1 MKNVKGT
8 LVMWA
13 LLAGF
18 AGAQTTVEDRLK
30 ALEEKIESGSG
41 EAPEPGSPAAMAAG
55 KKIDVFFKEG
65 IYMKSADGNID
76 AHLGGRVI
84 VHWRNFIYNNERNQV
99 DTFAFRS
106 VKFQLEGK
114 IWKDF
119 EFKVELNTT
128 GTPVAL
134 DDGFVGMIHWK
145 ALQIRV
151 GQFKAP
157 FSLEELT
164 STRFIDL
171 PERSPMN
178 RLVPAREVGIMVHG
192 TLADK
197 ILGYGLMLS
206 NGNGKNGPD
215 ENSDKDLTGRV
226 WFRPAGTAE
235 SDYIKNLHFGVG
247 FTAGRRDGKAAT
259 APYTFSDPFTGTTFA
274 TLGTDAGSVKF
285 DENRYRTNAELAWLF
300 GPASIKAE
308 YTRTNDQY
316 TELDSDHHHHAHFTG
331 YYVSATWLVTGEM
344 KTWDRIRPNK
354 PLFGSAGGIG
364 AIELAFRYSEFQINR
379 GLVDSGYFNKGT
391 TAREVHE
398 YAAGVN
404 WFPNANVR
412 MSVSYAYINYSSD
425 EHTEPLV
432 IGGERKDHEDVLLV
446 RFQVDF

>member
-18 AGAQTTVEDRLK
+18 AGAEPTVEERLK
-30 ALEEKIESGSG
+30 ALEEKIGSEG
-41 EAPEPGSPAAMAAG
+41 EAPEPGSPAAQALG
-55 KKIDVFFKEG
+55 KKIDVFFNEG
-65 IYMKSADGNID
+65 LKFKSADGNFEG
-76 AHLGGRVI
+76 HLGGRVI
-84 VHWRNFIYNNERNQV
+84 VHWRNFIYHNERV
-99 DTFAFRS
+99 HSDSFAFRQ
-106 VKFQLEGK
+106 VKLHLQGK
-114 IWKDF
+114 LWKDF

-128 GTPVAL
+128 GAATAL
-134 DDGFVGMIHWK
+134 DDGYLGMTHWK

-171 PERSPMN
+171 PERSVMN
-178 RLVPAREVGIMVHG
+178 RLVPAREIGIMLHG
-192 TLADK
+192 DLAEK
-197 ILGYGLMLS
+197 VLGYGLMLS
-206 NGNGKNGPD
+206 NGNGRNGPD

-235 SDYIKNLHFGVG
+235 SDYIKNLHFGVAA
-247 FTAGRRDGKAAT
+247 TAGRRDGKAAT

-274 TLGTDAGSVKF
+274 NLGADAGSVKF
-285 DENRYRTNAELAWLF
+285 DENRYRLNGELAWLF
-300 GPASIKAE
+300 GPGSFKAE

-316 TELDSDHHHHAHFTG
+316 TELDSEHHHHAHFTG
-331 YYVSATWLVTGEM
+331 WYASATFLVTGEM

-364 AIELAFRYSEFQINR
+364 AIELAARYSEFQINR
-379 GLVDSGYFNKGT
+379 GLVDSAYFNKDT

-398 YAAGVN
+398 YSAGVN
-404 WFPNANVR
+404 WFPNMNTR
-412 MSVSYAYINYSSD
+412 LSVAYAYVNYSSD

-432 IGGERKDHEDVLLV
+432 INGKRIDHEDVLLV
-446 RFQVDF
+446 RFQIDF